1 MTAEADTD
9 LPVHLGELVRV
20 RRRRYWEAIDAG
32 LTTVEARLF
41 ADSDVDVGELRRLV
55 DKGCGP
61 ELIARIVL

>member
-9 LPVHLGELVRV
+9 LPAHLGELVRV
-20 RRRRYWEAIDAG
+20 RRRRYWEAVDAG
-32 LTTVEARLF
+32 LTTIEARLF
-41 ADSDVDVGELRRLV
+41 ADSEVDVGELRRLV